1 MTEETP
7 VEQDQGKDAGEFANQ
22 AEQQSDNIV
31 VEFWY
36 FLRYNKKWWL
46 TPILIVLGLITG
58 LVILGTSGAAPFIY
72 ALF

>member
-7 VEQDQGKDAGEFANQ
+7 VGQDQDKDADEFANQ

-46 TPILIVLGLITG
+46 TPIIAMMLLMGLIVVSFNSPL
-58 LVILGTSGAAPFIY
+58 APFLY
-72 ALF
+72 TLF

>member
-1 MTEETP
+1 MTEKTP
-7 VEQDQGKDAGEFANQ
+7 VEQDQSKDADEFASQ

-46 TPILIVLGLITG
+46 TPIIVMMLFMGLIVVSFNSPL
-58 LVILGTSGAAPFIY
+58 APFLY
-72 ALF
+72 TLF